1 MNVLIIPEDFRN
13 DQFIVGPLIQ
23 RMLAEV
29 GKPRAKVRVCRDP
42 LLGGV
47 GEALKWE
54 RISEIIDRY
63 RGTIHLFLLVV
74 DRDGIAG
81 RRRSLDALESK
92 AAEVL
97 TVDKGFFGENARQE
111 IEVWATSLAMDVE
124 LWAERRRPTTR
135 ASDHA
140 ASGMSKLWKRESVI
154 GLGDR
159 EDGQARDTRRN
170 PARSRRPREPDAAKD
185 RSKPPRGIT
194 LVRQIQRHPAN
205 RRSP

>member
-1 MNVLIIPEDFRN
+1 
-13 DQFIVGPLIQ
+13 
-23 RMLAEV
+23 MLAEV

-111 IEVWATSLAMDVE
+111 IEVWALAGQDLPKDWKWQEIRRETNPKETYFAPFVRERGLANEPGNGRRTLGREAAAHYSRVRSRCKRDVE
-124 LWAERRRPTTR
+124 ALETR
-135 ASDHA
+135 IRN
-140 ASGMSKLWKRESVI
+140 W
-154 GLGDR
+154 LG
-159 EDGQARDTRRN
+159 
-170 PARSRRPREPDAAKD
+170 
-185 RSKPPRGIT
+185 
-194 LVRQIQRHPAN
+194 
-205 RRSP
+205 